1 MDFNCD
7 FQIEIKIWQSEIGNL
22 DRGKFKNIEKIGN
35 LGRTFREKRLEIWK
49 KNIEI
54 WENFHNLE
62 EIWGEKIEILEK
74 NLEV

>member
-1 MDFNCD
+1 MKGGIHRTWASTNPKNLDFNCD

-49 KNIEI
+49 KYR
-54 WENFHNLE
+54 NL
-62 EIWGEKIEILEK
+62 GKLS
-74 NLEV
+74 